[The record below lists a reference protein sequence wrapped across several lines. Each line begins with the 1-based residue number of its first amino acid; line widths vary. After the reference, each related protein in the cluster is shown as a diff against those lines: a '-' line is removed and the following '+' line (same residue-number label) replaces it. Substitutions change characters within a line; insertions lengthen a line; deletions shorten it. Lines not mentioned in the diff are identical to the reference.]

1 MYKKCRKD
9 VDMTERTILHVDIN
23 SCFASIE
30 TALEPSL
37 KGHPIA
43 VCGSVE
49 DRHGIVLAKSEEAK
63 RFGVRTAETVWQAKR
78 KCPSLITVPPH
89 YSEYLRY
96 SGAARRIYEDFT
108 DQVEPFGLDECWLD
122 VTGSTKLFGSGEAI
136 AQTIRKRVKS
146 ELDITV
152 SVGVSFGRIFSKLG
166 SDMKKPDAITCI
178 EADSFREKIWCLPA
192 SDLLGVGRATEKV
205 LSGYGIH
212 TIGELAAT
220 SDDFLKCRLGK
231 NGLAIKKYANGLD
244 DSPVM
249 RSDYVSP
256 VKSIG
261 HGITTMQ
268 DLENNAEVWC
278 VMLELV
284 QEIGT
289 KLRTH
294 KKKAGGI
301 AISIRNNELY
311 TKEWQCRISIPTQ
324 SPTYLAKTA
333 FALFAKNYQW
343 EHPIRSVTVRAINL
357 FEENCPIQYDLFTDV
372 KSLDRQER
380 LDAAIEQIRFRFGKD
395 AIKNGVLF
403 QKSKMPTE
411 RKVDLV
417 MPTGMIG

>member
-1 MYKKCRKD
+1 MKKSVLLFLACSVLLLAACQKTPESVMDGNVLRAKSSND
-9 VDMTERTILHVDIN
+9 LLVESLVNAPADNGNQGGTTPVLSKTEHLKRDISSGGITVHIDADIKVPKITGDIRTYSAQYRFFDLFELEDLFFSGDDPMFNPGAEKTAEDDPSVGLLPGGFYFGV
-23 SCFASIE
+23 SEVLSASNHP
-30 TALEPSL
+30 TALKPGWA
-37 KGHPIA
+37 KGCDISP
-43 VCGSVE
+43 
-49 DRHGIVLAKSEEAK
+49 EEA
-63 RFGVRTAETVWQAKR
+63 QA
-78 KCPSLITVPPH
+78 L
-89 YSEYLRY
+89 
-96 SGAARRIYEDFT
+96 
-108 DQVEPFGLDECWLD
+108 
-122 VTGSTKLFGSGEAI
+122 
-136 AQTIRKRVKS
+136 
-146 ELDITV
+146 
-152 SVGVSFGRIFSKLG
+152 
-166 SDMKKPDAITCI
+166 SDK
-178 EADSFREKIWCLPA
+178 
-192 SDLLGVGRATEKV
+192 LLG
-205 LSGYGIH
+205 
-212 TIGELAAT
+212 
-220 SDDFLKCRLGK
+220 RLGM
-231 NGLAIKKYANGLD
+231 NGLVIKKYANGLD

-278 VMLELV
+278 IILELV

-289 KLRTH
+289 KLRIH

-301 AISIRNNELY
+301 AISIRNNELF

-333 FALFAKNYQW
+333 FALFDKNYQW

-357 FEENCPIQYDLFTDV
+357 FEEDCPIQYDLFTDM

>member
-1 MYKKCRKD
+1 MK
-9 VDMTERTILHVDIN
+9 L
-23 SCFASIE
+23 
-30 TALEPSL
+30 
-37 KGHPIA
+37 
-43 VCGSVE
+43 
-49 DRHGIVLAKSEEAK
+49 VLAEKPSVAMSLSKVIGANQRRDGYMEGNGYLVSCCVGHLVELSQPEA
-63 RFGVRTAETVWQAKR
+63 
-78 KCPSLITVPPH
+78 
-89 YSEYLRY
+89 Y
-96 SGAARRIYEDFT
+96 
-108 DQVEPFGLDECWLD
+108 DE
-122 VTGSTKLFGSGEAI
+122 
-136 AQTIRKRVKS
+136 
-146 ELDITV
+146 
-152 SVGVSFGRIFSKLG
+152 
-166 SDMKKPDAITCI
+166 
-178 EADSFREKIWCLPA
+178 
-192 SDLLGVGRATEKV
+192 
-205 LSGYGIH
+205 
-212 TIGELAAT
+212 
-220 SDDFLKCRLGK
+220 
-231 NGLAIKKYANGLD
+231 KYAKWRYD
-244 DSPVM
+244 DLPILPEHWQYQV
-249 RSDYVSP
+249 SDGT
-256 VKSIG
+256 KKQF
-261 HGITTMQ
+261 GILKKLMQ

-289 KLRTH
+289 KLRAH

-311 TKEWQCRISIPTQ
+311 TKEWQCRIGIPTQ

-357 FEENCPIQYDLFTDV
+357 FEEDCPIQYDLFTDV